1 MLPEFKHITGGKFFS
16 LTIQI
21 LASPFIEYLLDD
33 QHHTKREPRAGWI
46 VEEMKCQFPEFQFI
60 YKTEDKNRK
69 KNYTNESIYRAY
81 NKSFLRVLTKP
92 GKLVFSIALY

>member
-1 MLPEFKHITGGKFFS
+1 MLPEFKHIIGGKFFS

-21 LASPFIEYLLDD
+21 LASPFIELDD

-69 KNYTNESIYRAY
+69 K
-81 NKSFLRVLTKP
+81 
-92 GKLVFSIALY
+92 IALMKTFTELITNPF